1 MRTLGVVLGLL
12 AAVGI
17 VLTLAGRQVERRMNR
32 VHAVAAEPPSE
43 RAGALHASALVA
55 DLHADPLLWGRD
67 LAMRSTI
74 GHVDLPRLRAGG
86 VGLQVFGIVTKFPV
100 TAGIERTDPRWPD
113 AITLLALTQGWPLD
127 TWTSLT
133 ARVLHQAARFD
144 TLARGSAGQFRAV
157 RTRADLDAALAD
169 HERDPRVIAGVL
181 AIEGAHALDDDVGN
195 LGRVYD
201 AGVRVL
207 GLAHFFDNAFA
218 GSAHGLVK
226 GGLTPQGRALV
237 AEMERRGVIV
247 DLAHASAATIADTLA
262 LATRP
267 LVVSHTGV
275 RGTCDNARNLS
286 DEQVRA
292 IAAAGG
298 VIGIG
303 VWETAVCGTAPDD
316 VARAMAHVVGLV
328 GDTHVAL
335 GTDFDGA
342 VVTGFDATGLPRV
355 TDALLR
361 LGLEEEAIRR
371 ILGGNVVRVLRA
383 TLPRD

>member
-1 MRTLGVVLGLL
+1 
-12 AAVGI
+12 
-17 VLTLAGRQVERRMNR
+17 
-32 VHAVAAEPPSE
+32 
-43 RAGALHASALVA
+43 
-55 DLHADPLLWGRD
+55 LLWGRD
-67 LAMRSTI
+67 LAVRSTI

-113 AITLLALTQGWPLD
+113 AITLLALTHRWPLD
-127 TWTSLT
+127 TLPSLT

-144 TLARGSAGQFRAV
+144 ALVRGSAGQLRAV

-195 LGRVYD
+195 LARVYD
-201 AGVRVL
+201 AGVRML

-218 GSAHGLVK
+218 GSAHGLAK
-226 GGLTPQGRALV
+226 GGLTAPGRALV

-267 LVVSHTGV
+267 VVVSHTGV

-316 VARAMAHVVGLV
+316 VAGAMAYVVELV

-342 VVTGFDATGLPRV
+342 VVTGFDATGLPRI

-361 LGLEEEAIRR
+361 LGLEEAAIRR
-371 ILGGNVVRVLRA
+371 ILGGNVVRLLRA